1 MNYILV
7 YLTIVTT
14 VLSIGITAP
23 TFTQYITL
31 HFNAPVGNKI
41 FSREKKELELNAKND
56 TVIATA
62 QMTEP
67 IVAAAKVYER

>member
-1 MNYILV
+1 MNYILLS
-7 YLTIVTT
+7 LTIVTT

-23 TFTQYITL
+23 TFAQHISLDFTTS
-31 HFNAPVGNKI
+31 VGNKI
-41 FSREKKELELNAKND
+41 FNREKKELKLNAKND

-67 IVAAAKVYER
+67 VVAAAKVYEV